1 MRKELL
7 RGLRF
12 RLEVNGVTLAGFSDV
27 VVGGATLADRSHERI
42 RPRRATK
49 PLQVR
54 KFDNL
59 VFKGGVSDS
68 SELLRWSRSAAAGTI
83 ADRTKSVVVVVT
95 NENGTDVARYTV
107 KDAWPV
113 KYQASDL
120 NAAGNEVAI
129 ESLEL
134 SNEGIEPA
142 N

>member
-27 VVGGATLADRSHERI
+27 IVGGATLAARPHEDAQ
-42 RPRRATK
+42 PRRAAK

-54 KFDNL
+54 RFDDI
-59 VFKGGVSDS
+59 VFKGGVTDS
-68 SELLRWSRSAAAGTI
+68 SELSTWSRSAAAGAI
-83 ADRTKSVVVVVT
+83 ADRTKSVVVVMT
-95 NENGTDVARYTV
+95 NESGADVARYTV

-120 NAAGNEVAI
+120 KADGNEIAI

-134 SNEGIEPA
+134 SNEGIELA